1 MDGLAE
7 WAQTVSALT
16 SLPTWRW
23 EPVKAPRLNDR
34 TGPGPYASNVR
45 DIEEID
51 SELGLLLAIRNM
63 ARKAEGR
70 TPNASR
76 IDALLDERSAATFSG
91 AQPETQVPRDR

>member
-1 MDGLAE
+1 MGSWNWLA
-7 WAQTVSALT
+7 AYPALT
-16 SLPTWRW
+16 SLPTWLW

-63 ARKAEGR
+63 AREAEGG

-91 AQPETQVPRDR
+91 AQTETQVPRDR